1 MHCPYCS
8 NEVESS
14 DTDVLEHLICERCEM
29 VLSHV
34 CKVDRKFRP
43 DKASIGT
50 VRGALEGVDRTDD
63 TAVWEALISAGP
75 SIADVSAL
83 KSSKKP
89 LKLSRSRLSK
99 WKQYYSELTSN
110 TENISAEKLPLP
122 GGKEILVRTDSI
134 FGERKHKWCQE
145 PLADLSELFIKSG
158 GSTTAFSDW
167 FELTQLLNVSTQCLI
182 NSEIAT
188 HAWFQSSFTE
198 CLPPLFDEGVD
209 ETMFI
214 FDPPYGRLERSH
226 PFIRYAASLVDN
238 NIMRLFCQPN
248 SKDLPKMWPKAERN
262 LGGIATSWRKI
273 LDSGEAYARNTIQGP
288 SLVVYKQRLH
298 LVVRGEHGYSLKQ
311 LPQNMDVW
319 RHLIGWSLYHPT
331 TEHNNYL
338 RAIQWAIDCDE
349 DSISIGP
356 KPEFRALALLAQ
368 TYESLGES
376 VLLSNNDGFIVE
388 GTSSLWYSVR
398 PLRITSDS
406 AIEVHGFRNKKAAKS
421 WDKPIKICIEITEN
435 MMGEYPLADKL
446 AAYLLTLRNDL
457 VSSENVTTLMMLHQ
471 IWFENTAGKSAKEW
485 STMFKNHPHGFHVDD
500 DDGWD
505 EEWDDEVFD
514 IDEETSSPLWVG
526 QESEEQNRIF
536 NAWLESDDDNSE
548 FLISVQN
555 RLENQSPEDE
565 QLTSEEDIWKFEANA
580 RGERHCIQ
588 SPP

>member
-1 MHCPYCS
+1 
-8 NEVESS
+8 
-14 DTDVLEHLICERCEM
+14 
-29 VLSHV
+29 
-34 CKVDRKFRP
+34 
-43 DKASIGT
+43 
-50 VRGALEGVDRTDD
+50 
-63 TAVWEALISAGP
+63 
-75 SIADVSAL
+75 
-83 KSSKKP
+83 
-89 LKLSRSRLSK
+89 
-99 WKQYYSELTSN
+99 
-110 TENISAEKLPLP
+110 
-122 GGKEILVRTDSI
+122 
-134 FGERKHKWCQE
+134 
-145 PLADLSELFIKSG
+145 
-158 GSTTAFSDW
+158 
-167 FELTQLLNVSTQCLI
+167 
-182 NSEIAT
+182 
-188 HAWFQSSFTE
+188 
-198 CLPPLFDEGVD
+198 
-209 ETMFI
+209 
-214 FDPPYGRLERSH
+214 
-226 PFIRYAASLVDN
+226 
-238 NIMRLFCQPN
+238 
-248 SKDLPKMWPKAERN
+248 MWPKAERN

-273 LDSGEAYARNTIQGP
+273 LDSGEAYARNTIQGA

-298 LVVRGEHGYSLKQ
+298 LVVRGKHGYTLKQ

-349 DSISIGP
+349 GCTPIGP
-356 KPEFRALALLAQ
+356 KPEFRALSLLAQ

-457 VSSENVTTLMMLHQ
+457 VSSKNVTTLLVLHQ
-471 IWFENTAGKSAKEW
+471 TWFENTTRKSAKEW
-485 STMFKNHPHGFHVDD
+485 STMSKNHPHGFHVDD

-514 IDEETSSPLWVG
+514 IDDETYPELE

-588 SPP
+588 APP